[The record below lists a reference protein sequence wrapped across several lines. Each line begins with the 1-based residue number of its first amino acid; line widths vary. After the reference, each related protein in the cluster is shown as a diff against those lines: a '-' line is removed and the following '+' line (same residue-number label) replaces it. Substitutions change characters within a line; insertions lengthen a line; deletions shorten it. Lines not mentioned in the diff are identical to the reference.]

1 VRRQTR
7 EAHRRAD
14 LRPPGHPTYSS
25 TPPLARVN
33 SDARRRPRRRV
44 ATGLER
50 GRRPAAGAHNSGAT
64 REEVGPPAGHRGDPE
79 HATGAGP
86 VRRGPAPAR
95 RPGGLRCRQGRRRS
109 ACPHAR
115 AARPACRRVAERG
128 RPPGHGLIFTRTR
141 TTRHYRPADSHPG
154 TMPGEPATPAVSSTA
169 GLDGP
174 RSALGAT
181 ATRTLR
187 SPSQGW
193 TRLVAGVP
201 TQGRL
206 TIPRS
211 TRPRPPGGSRLR
223 PGATACRNTPAA
235 QSGRGRDSPPAA
247 RPRAAGPTRGH
258 LDRGPQPS
266 SGQRQ
271 PGSHR
276 SPSREAGGLPAA
288 AQCRPPAR

>member
-1 VRRQTR
+1 MKW
-7 EAHRRAD
+7 
-14 LRPPGHPTYSS
+14 LRI
-25 TPPLARVN
+25 N

-95 RPGGLRCRQGRRRS
+95 RPGGLRGRQGRRRS

-115 AARPACRRVAERG
+115 AARLACRRVAERG

-154 TMPGEPATPAVSSTA
+154 TMPGEPASPAVSSTA

-235 QSGRGRDSPPAA
+235 QLGRGRDSPPAA
-247 RPRAAGPTRGH
+247 RPRAAASHPWSSRPRALAGRNHPGLGATATR
-258 LDRGPQPS
+258 LTPVAQ
-266 SGQRQ
+266 SGSWR
-271 PGSHR
+271 P
-276 SPSREAGGLPAA
+276 AGGGSMPAA
-288 AQCRPPAR
+288 RSLGLAGPRSGGTATRTT